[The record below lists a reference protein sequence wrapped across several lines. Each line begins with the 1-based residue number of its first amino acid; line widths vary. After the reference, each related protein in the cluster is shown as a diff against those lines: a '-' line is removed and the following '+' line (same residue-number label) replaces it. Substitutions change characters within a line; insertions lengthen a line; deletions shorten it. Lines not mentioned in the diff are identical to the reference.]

1 MSDEETR
8 KLLERVREKR
18 GYLLPHHGLLA
29 VTAPNVLEAYDA
41 AYTALTL
48 DERTLSP
55 HDREFLW
62 LAILIATDEALAT
75 HHVAKFRAAGGTDGE
90 VEAVLGLAALALGSG
105 AYAFAEKAWRPHLP
119 GFEPYEAYEKAV
131 FRLRGDVPP
140 RLARLAL
147 MVVHACRAQW
157 DALRRAIIA
166 AYGERVAEDEI
177 AEALS
182 LVTFPGSVPR
192 FVQSARVWRDLI
204 AGGKVSASPRYAAW
218 AAMTGQ
224 GGWDEAAISAPPASR
239 GEDGRGEAASRRGR
253 SPTPPLPRGRGRE

>member
-1 MSDEETR
+1 MSEEETR

-29 VTAPNVLEAYDA
+29 VAAPKVLEAYDA

-55 HDREFLW
+55 HDREFVW
-62 LAILIATDEALAT
+62 LAILIATEEALAT
-75 HHVAKFRAAGGTDGE
+75 HHVAKFRAAGGTDTE

-105 AYAFAEKAWRPHLP
+105 AYEFVEKAWRPHLP
-119 GFEPYEAYEKAV
+119 GFEPQDAYEKAV
-131 FRLRGDVPP
+131 ARLRGDVPP
-140 RLARLAL
+140 RLARLVL
-147 MVVHACRAQW
+147 MAVHSCRAHW
-157 DALRRAIIA
+157 ASLARVIVA
-166 AYGERVAEDEI
+166 AYEERVPEDEM

-192 FVQSARVWRDLI
+192 FVQAARVWRDLI
-204 AGGKVSASPRYAAW
+204 AGGKVAASPRYAAW

-224 GGWDEAAISAPPASR
+224 GGWDEAAASPPPAP
-239 GEDGRGEAASRRGR
+239 
-253 SPTPPLPRGRGRE
+253 SPTPPLPRKRGRE